1 MTQPGVI
8 PSGQAVVVD
17 TPGLAIAVQSMV
29 QQQQAIATDVSA
41 MRADVAKALI
51 RLEVSDAQ
59 LQGMVTQIQDHEARL
74 RIRETIT
81 VPSDHEGR
89 LRALEKFRYTIGGFA
104 LAGGAVAGWFGQ
116 WLAQHVH

>member
-1 MTQPGVI
+1 MT
-8 PSGQAVVVD
+8 
-17 TPGLAIAVQSMV
+17 LAVQAMV

-41 MRADVAKALI
+41 MRADVAKALT

-74 RIRETIT
+74 RIRESMPI
-81 VPSDHEGR
+81 PADHEGR

-116 WLAQHVH
+116 WLAQHVR